1 MDTPRF
7 EEAWAYAL
15 HRLENGLSPKLLYH
29 SVSHTR
35 DDVVPGV
42 SRLAAME
49 GIEGIELSLLIT
61 AAWFHDLG
69 FVKQPQY
76 HELISVRIATEVLP
90 DYGFAY
96 DQVETVK
103 WAILATALPQ
113 KPQNLLEAILTDAD
127 LDVLGREDYR
137 AGNSNL
143 RRELALYGTEYTDA
157 EWYSRQLAFLESH
170 TYFTASARMLREGGE
185 KKNRQDLITLLEK
198 FVS

>member
-137 AGNSNL
+137 AGNSTGRATATCEENSL
-143 RRELALYGTEYTDA
+143 CTARNIPTRNGTAVNWLFSNRILTSPPRRAC
-157 EWYSRQLAFLESH
+157 
-170 TYFTASARMLREGGE
+170 
-185 KKNRQDLITLLEK
+185 
-198 FVS
+198 